1 MKKSKKKTI
10 IEHYEWEF
18 EWELDEDDI
27 FDFDD
32 KLIDEDNPIIE
43 LEEIYSGYMKDD
55 K

>member
-1 MKKSKKKTI
+1 MKKSKKEFI
-10 IEHYEWEF
+10 IEHYDWEI
-18 EWELDEDDI
+18 EEDDI

-43 LEEIYSGYMKDD
+43 LEEIYSGYMKED